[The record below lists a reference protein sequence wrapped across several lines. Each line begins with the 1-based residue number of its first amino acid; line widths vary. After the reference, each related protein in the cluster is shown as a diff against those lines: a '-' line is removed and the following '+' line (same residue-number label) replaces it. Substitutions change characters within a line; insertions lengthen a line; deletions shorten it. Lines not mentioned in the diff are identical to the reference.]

1 MKRSAGWIGL
11 ILGASLMVAGCAE
24 TTLAVDTAKAISSQ
38 PDNSRTYKIGS
49 PYEVRGQWYVPHEN
63 YEYDEVGM
71 ASWYG
76 PKFHG
81 RTTANGERFDQN
93 ALTAAHRTLPM
104 PSIVRVTNLKN
115 GRAVDLRINDRGPF
129 SNNRIID
136 VSKKAAEVLGFRRD
150 GTARVRVQIL
160 ARESLA
166 LRNGDGE
173 GGGATRI
180 ASVSPTP
187 ALVVPA
193 GPSDP
198 AAAHH
203 AAAGPGGG
211 WFIQAG
217 AFSDRANANQV
228 VQDLATLAPAH
239 LTPVSRYGQ
248 SLYRVRIG
256 PLPDNRVAARLLK
269 AVRGSGYPEARMIS
283 N

>member
-1 MKRSAGWIGL
+1 MKRSAGWIGVA
-11 ILGASLMVAGCAE
+11 LGASLMMAGCAE

-38 PDNSRTYKIGS
+38 PDGPRTYKIGS

-104 PSIVRVTNLKN
+104 PSVVRVTNLKN

-129 SNNRIID
+129 SDNRIID

-150 GTARVRVQIL
+150 GTARVRVQVL
-160 ARESLA
+160 ADESLA
-166 LRNGDGE
+166 LRNGDGDR
-173 GGGATRI
+173 GGATRI

-198 AAAHH
+198 AAAHY
-203 AAAGPGGG
+203 ASAGPGGG

-217 AFSDRANANQV
+217 AFSDRDNANQV